1 MATAHILQL
10 TNNVVDEIMRIF
22 FFSIYSI
29 SLPFYAQK
37 LYFIWAVGYIF
48 QFFYLARFK
57 DSIWRLQLFIWWA
70 HIVFNE
76 LKNTNTHKMCI
87 RSGKTLYWFFS
98 NYCECMSVCF
108 IITNFQNFMQKQI
121 CRFPTSSNENTDYWM
136 YHVCKSPTRS
146 ICLSNK
152 LTLCD
157 YFTFHVSFF
166 SNSSINGK
174 TKIKL

>member
-1 MATAHILQL
+1 MLSTRLWEYFFSQFIAFRFLFMLKSCTLSGQL
-10 TNNVVDEIMRIF
+10 AIF
-22 FFSIYSI
+22 FN
-29 SLPFYAQK
+29 
-37 LYFIWAVGYIF
+37 
-48 QFFYLARFK
+48 FFYLARFK

-108 IITNFQNFMQKQI
+108 IITNFENFVLKQI